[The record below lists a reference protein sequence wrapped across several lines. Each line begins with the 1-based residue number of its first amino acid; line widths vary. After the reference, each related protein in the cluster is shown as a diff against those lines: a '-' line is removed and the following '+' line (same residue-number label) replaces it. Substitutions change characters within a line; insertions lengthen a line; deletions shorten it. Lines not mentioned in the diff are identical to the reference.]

1 MPAIAKIDVE
11 DGKARVILD
20 DGSELTG
27 LSTVKVETFT
37 DWVLSAV
44 NYTLTGAL
52 TEMRVGRDAESK
64 DQS

>member
-52 TEMRVGRDAESK
+52 TEMRVGRDPESK